1 MPHCCAVSCTT
12 GERITNLREGLTKA
26 EVIEMLGRPDG
37 FQRSGDYEQ
46 LQYTNR
52 IISGWSWDRADY
64 LSNSEEMIGWWN
76 TAPAQ
81 CDREIFF
88 AEAHETFS
96 S

>member
-1 MPHCCAVSCTT
+1 MFREVPVMKYTGLLYAALLLVSCAT

-52 IISGWSWDRADY
+52 IIIGWS
-64 LSNSEEMIGWWN
+64 
-76 TAPAQ
+76 
-81 CDREIFF
+81 
-88 AEAHETFS
+88 
-96 S
+96 